1 MQQLGPRGRRI
12 RQHNT
17 RFTSP
22 GGWTLTELLVVLAI
36 LGILAALAIPNYLQQ
51 QRQTR
56 RSDARAALQQLLLE
70 QARYRST
77 HDQFATQLTDLGQS
91 SDRSA
96 MGHYRLRIVQ
106 ADAQGHVLEASPVGT
121 QAADTACSPMRLQWQ
136 QAATVVH
143 SSGTSADSDAARCW
157 GP

>member
-1 MQQLGPRGRRI
+1 MQPLGPRGRRI

-77 HDQFATQLTDLGQS
+77 HDSFASQLADLGWR
-91 SDRSA
+91 SDHSPL
-96 MGHYRLRIVQ
+96 GHYRLRITQ
-106 ADAQGHVLEASPVGT
+106 ADADSHVLEASPLGA
-121 QAADTACSPMRLQWQ
+121 QAADTACAPLRLQWRD
-136 QAATVVH
+136 AATVVQ
-143 SSGTSADSDAARCW
+143 SSGASADSDAARCW

>member
-1 MQQLGPRGRRI
+1 MRPHCWRGHRARPYP
-12 RQHNT
+12 T
-17 RFTSP
+17 RFIAS

-36 LGILAALAIPNYLQQ
+36 MGVLAGLAIPSYMQQ
-51 QRQTR
+51 QRQSR

-77 HDQFATQLTDLGQS
+77 RDSFAVEMSDLGWS
-91 SDRSA
+91 SNRSA
-96 MGHYRLRIVQ
+96 MGHYSLRIAQ
-106 ADAQGHVLEASPVGT
+106 ADAQGHVLEATPIGA
-121 QAADTACSPMRLQWQ
+121 QAADTACSPMRLQWK

-143 SSGTSADSDAARCW
+143 SSGASNDSDPARCW

>member
-1 MQQLGPRGRRI
+1 MPPLFWRGHRA
-12 RQHNT
+12 RQHVH
-17 RFTSP
+17 RFVLH

-36 LGILAALAIPNYLQQ
+36 MGVLAGLAIPNYLQQ

-77 HDQFATQLTDLGQS
+77 HDSFASQLADLGWR
-91 SDRSA
+91 SDHSPL
-96 MGHYRLRIVQ
+96 GHYRLRITQ
-106 ADAQGHVLEASPVGT
+106 ADADSHVLEASPLGA
-121 QAADTACSPMRLQWQ
+121 QAADTACAPLRLQWRD
-136 QAATVVH
+136 AATVVQ
-143 SSGTSADSDAARCW
+143 SSGASADSDAARCW

>member
-1 MQQLGPRGRRI
+1 MHPHRACGRSARE
-12 RQHNT
+12 HT
-17 RFTSP
+17 AHVLP
-22 GGWTLTELLVVLAI
+22 HAGWTLTELLVVLAI
-36 LGILAALAIPNYLQQ
+36 LGVLAAVAIPNYLQQ

-77 HDQFATQLTDLGQS
+77 HDQFATALTDLGRS
-91 SDRSA
+91 DDRSA

-106 ADAQGHVLEASPVGT
+106 ADAQGHVLEAIPTGA

-136 QAATVVH
+136 QAATLVH
-143 SSGTSADSDAARCW
+143 SSGASTDTDSARCW
-157 GP
+157 GT